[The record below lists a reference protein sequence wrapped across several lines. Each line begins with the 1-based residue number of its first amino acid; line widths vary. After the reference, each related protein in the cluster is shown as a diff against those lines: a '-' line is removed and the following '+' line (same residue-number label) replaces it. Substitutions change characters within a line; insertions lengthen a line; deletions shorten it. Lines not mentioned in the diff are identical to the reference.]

1 MKTAVSLPDPLFDA
15 AERVAKR
22 LGVSRSELYQRAL
35 RAFLGKHQ
43 SDSITEA
50 LDAVYEADP
59 DEGRLDPALT
69 SMQAA
74 SLEPDEW

>member
-15 AERVAKR
+15 AEQVAKR

-35 RAFLGKHQ
+35 RAFLDKHQ
-43 SDSITEA
+43 SDSVTEA
-50 LDAVYEADP
+50 LDAVYAADP
-59 DEGRLDPALT
+59 DEGRLDPALA